1 MRKNSSVLSE
11 RAKGGM
17 HMCNK
22 KELSFSIFMIYSLAD
37 KWKMSPAKVYKIL
50 NSTGILDD
58 YIIKCYDVLH
68 TQGKEYLVEDITDF
82 VKEKGVRKGVM
93 YDCISWINRNYKK
106 SRCSSFKK
114 VFGFWQRIL
123 YYDIRKSGKE
133 MGSR

>member
-11 RAKGGM
+11 RAKGGI

-82 VKEKGVRKGVM
+82 VKEKGVNV
-93 YDCISWINRNYKK
+93 
-106 SRCSSFKK
+106 
-114 VFGFWQRIL
+114 
-123 YYDIRKSGKE
+123 
-133 MGSR
+133 